1 MSGSG
6 SWDKMKK
13 KKDERSPEE
22 KDKEIG
28 SWIEAQQKIEVSPIN
43 LVVYG
48 LDGVC
53 KTGACIDIR
62 EDNEMG
68 KKVFVIDVDG
78 SAAPIKE
85 KYWCDDENIMIVD
98 PTVITEE
105 GDIDWIASYN
115 RILDVCKWLR
125 KHEVEL
131 NLKGVV
137 LDGLDTL
144 LKIAEYKMKVEDL
157 KINPQARVTDMWNW
171 QFRNSAFLLVVKL
184 IKGLKCDR
192 FYTTHLKEL
201 KGWVATSKGKTLA
214 TTGFTPEWE
223 KSFTNLVFQKLS
235 AERIDK
241 GKVVEWKVKVEKCKT
256 NSALEGK
263 EYEVLKVDHAKDE
276 VSWSGIKEFLKECRH
291 TEVKK

>member
-1 MSGSG
+1 MSNG
-6 SWDKMKK
+6 SWNKIKE

-22 KDKEIG
+22 KDKAIS
-28 SWIEAQQKIEVSPIN
+28 SWITAQQNVEVSPIN
-43 LVVYG
+43 LVMYG
-48 LDGVC
+48 KDGVC

-62 EDNEMG
+62 EDNEMD
-68 KKVFVIDVDG
+68 KKVFVIDIDG

-85 KYWCDDENIMIVD
+85 EYWHNDENIMIVD
-98 PTVITEE
+98 PTIITEE
-105 GDIDWIASYN
+105 GDIDWIGSYN
-115 RILDVCKWLR
+115 RTLDVCKWLR
-125 KHEVEL
+125 KHEKEL

-144 LKIAEYKMKVEDL
+144 LKTCEYKMKVEDL
-157 KINPQARVTDMWNW
+157 KVNPGARITDLWSW

-201 KGWVATSKGKTLA
+201 KGWVTESKGKTLA

-223 KSFTNLVFQKLS
+223 KSFPNLVFQKLS

-263 EYEVLKVDHAKDE
+263 EYEVLKVDHAKNE
-276 VSWSGIKEFLKECRH
+276 VIWKGIKAFLKECRH
-291 TEVKK
+291 KEEKK